1 MLSVLLLPC
10 QRRREGWP
18 GWEGEGEGEEGVEVE
33 KVVVSGAWGELRPRE
48 SVRKG
53 EEDTRSERPKMR
65 RRGQR
70 RGRRQSRA
78 GQSRTEQGRAGQGR
92 AGQGSSR
99 LTRGS
104 ERESGTRHL
113 PPRGNLT
120 FRLGLREPTDPG
132 RRGGEGG
139 ERRERGSTE
148 SYAESLYAM
157 SVY

>member
-65 RRGQR
+65 RRG
-70 RGRRQSRA
+70 RGQSRA

-92 AGQGSSR
+92 AGQQQAYEGERKREWNATSTATRKFDFQIGVARANGSR
-99 LTRGS
+99 EAGGGE
-104 ERESGTRHL
+104 EREGSGGVPNPTQSRCT
-113 PPRGNLT
+113 PCPCIRGN
-120 FRLGLREPTDPG
+120 
-132 RRGGEGG
+132 
-139 ERRERGSTE
+139 
-148 SYAESLYAM
+148 
-157 SVY
+157 V